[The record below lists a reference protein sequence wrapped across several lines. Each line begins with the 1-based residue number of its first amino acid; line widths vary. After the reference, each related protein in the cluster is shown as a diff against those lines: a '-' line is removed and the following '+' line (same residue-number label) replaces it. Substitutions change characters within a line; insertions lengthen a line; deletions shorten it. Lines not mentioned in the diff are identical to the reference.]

1 MWTEFFRFDL
11 RFQLRQPLLW
21 IVALTLML
29 IAGLSAG
36 SDAFRIGGAIGNA
49 YLNAPVLIA
58 RQLGIL
64 SVAAMF
70 LVTVL
75 IAGAILRD
83 SDAGIA
89 DLLFATPMR
98 KLDYLLGR
106 FLAGLCA
113 CVLIFGLAT
122 VAMMAGAGLSS
133 ADPARLGPFALAPY
147 AWSFFVLVL
156 PNLLFVAA
164 LLMLLACVT
173 RSMLMVYVGVLAFMV
188 LWSAAGFLAQRQD
201 NALLASLL
209 DPFAL
214 RALAQATRYFTS
226 ADTNSRLPELAGALL
241 ANRVLWTVVALGMLA
256 ATVALFKPQRAG
268 TGRQSTLMRYAAA
281 LRQTLSRTLARG
293 SGPISARQAATATQ
307 GSSGKTAAPARRIAP
322 RFTSATARAQCWSM
336 LCVDTR
342 GILRSMPFLVM
353 LLLGM
358 ANFIVNYLV
367 GGMRFDST
375 PYPLTRLMLLELD
388 GGLNFVLALVLL
400 FYSGELVFKD
410 RQAKID
416 AVADALPVPDWV
428 PLLAK
433 CGALVAVV
441 LAFLFTGVPVA
452 MAIQVIKGGVP
463 FEPLLY
469 LQGTLVAAVWY
480 VLIAVALLALQT
492 VAANK
497 YAGYALGIALLASG
511 RVLHGLDIGHHLA
524 GYASLPTLVYSD
536 MNGYGHYIAGWSWFA
551 LYWSLFACA
560 LLLAA
565 QAFWARGLQ
574 PAWRQR
580 ALRAIYAL
588 RGKAGMALMLCLAAW
603 AACGGWIYYNT
614 NVLNPYLSSRAQF
627 DLRAEYEKAWRGTL
641 SLPHPRIISLNTHVD
656 IFPQQQHVEIR
667 GRYILQNKTAQ
678 ALDTLQIQRS
688 LGPEGGAISRVETQI
703 TGLPPHTV
711 TRDDPRFGMQL
722 IKLAQPLAPGDTLP
736 VDFTVHIS
744 HPGFTNHGKPSPI
757 NENGTLFTLDEYFPL
772 FGYNQS
778 LEIEDRN
785 ERRARGLGE
794 PNRLP
799 ALDDKAAQRENF
811 WQLYGIHGDLV
822 DFDATVSTSA
832 DQTAMAPGTL
842 QGSWEQGGRRYFHY
856 KLEQPALPFFS
867 FQSARWEIKQAEWN
881 GIPIRVYYDRRHPY
895 NVDSMI
901 AGARGAL
908 AYFTAN
914 YGPYPHKEVRILE
927 TPLYLSYARS
937 FPMTIPFSESLGFIN
952 DLRGPDKVDHVFYV
966 TAHEIAHQWWGDQAI
981 AANVQGSAMVT
992 ESLAEY
998 AALMATEHRV
1008 GAEKLRS
1015 ILRWDLDEYLRGRG
1029 EDQIEEQPL
1038 MRVEGQVYV
1047 QYRKGSL
1054 AFYRLKEEIGEAA
1067 VNRALKRLL
1076 DDKRYQTSP
1085 YATSRDVLRYLR
1097 AETPANKQQL
1107 VTDLF
1112 ERIVVYDNRMQG
1124 AGAVQREDGKWDVTM
1139 QVSLAKLVADGKG
1152 VERAV
1157 AYDEPV
1163 EVAVFAEGGAGKGRL
1178 LYRGKQVLAAGV
1190 SRVTVTV
1197 DGKPAEAVLDP
1208 SGLLIDRNAA
1218 DNRRKVEFGR

>member
-11 RFQLRQPLLW
+11 RYQLRQPLLW
-21 IVALTLML
+21 IVALALML
-29 IAGLSAG
+29 TAGLSAG

-49 YLNAPVLIA
+49 HLNAPLLIA

-70 LVTVL
+70 LVTVF
-75 IAGAILRD
+75 IAGAVLRD

-89 DLLFATPMR
+89 DLLFATPMC
-98 KLDYLLGR
+98 KIDYLVGR

-113 CVLIFGLAT
+113 CVVIFALVTA
-122 VAMMAGAGLSS
+122 AMMAGASLSG
-133 ADPARLGPFALAPY
+133 ADPARLSPFALAPY

-164 LLMLLACVT
+164 LLMLLATVT

-201 NALLASLL
+201 NVVFAALL

-214 RALAQATRYFTS
+214 RALALATRYFTS
-226 ADTNSRLPELAGALL
+226 ADTNTRLPELTGALL
-241 ANRVLWTVVALGMLA
+241 ANRAVWSMVALGMLA
-256 ATVALFKPQRAG
+256 ATIALFKPQRAG
-268 TGRQSTLMRYAAA
+268 TGRQSALARHAAG
-281 LRQTLSRTLARG
+281 LRQAVARALVRPQATP
-293 SGPISARQAATATQ
+293 SSARHT
-307 GSSGKTAAPARRIAP
+307 RRIAP
-322 RFTSATARAQCWSM
+322 RFTSTTGWAQCWSM
-336 LCVDTR
+336 LCLDTR
-342 GILRSMPFLVM
+342 GILRSMPFVVM
-353 LLLGM
+353 LLLGV
-358 ANFIVNYLV
+358 ANFLVNYLV

-375 PYPLTRLMLLELD
+375 PYPLTRLMLQELD
-388 GGLNFVLALVLL
+388 GGLNFVLTLVLL

-410 RQAKID
+410 RQARID
-416 AVADALPVPDWV
+416 AVADALPVPNWA

-441 LAFLFTGVPVA
+441 LAFVFTGVPVA
-452 MAIQVIKGGVP
+452 MVIQAIKGGVP

-469 LQGTLVAAVWY
+469 LQGTLIAAVWY
-480 VLIAVALLALQT
+480 VLMAVALLVLQT

-497 YAGYALGIALLASG
+497 YAGYALGIALMASG
-511 RVLHGLDIGHHLA
+511 RVLQGLDIDHHLA
-524 GYASLPTLVYSD
+524 SYASLPTLVYSD
-536 MNGYGHYIAGWSWFA
+536 MNGYGHYLAGWSWFA

-560 LLLAA
+560 LVLVA
-565 QAFWARGLQ
+565 QAFWARGLP

-580 ALRAIYAL
+580 AVRAIGAL
-588 RGKAGMALMLCLAAW
+588 RGKTGAALVLCMAAC

-614 NVLNPYLSSRAQF
+614 NVLNPYLSASAQL
-627 DLRAEYEKAWRGTL
+627 DLRADYEKAWRGTM
-641 SLPHPRIISLNTHVD
+641 SLPHPHIISVKTYVD
-656 IFPQQQHVEIR
+656 IFPEQQRVEIR
-667 GRYILQNKTAQ
+667 GHYVLQNKTAQ
-678 ALDTLQIQRS
+678 PLDTLHIQRS
-688 LGPEGGAISRVETQI
+688 LGPEAGAVSRVDTAI
-703 TGLPPHTV
+703 TGLPAHTV
-711 TRDDPRFGMQL
+711 ARDDPRFGIQL
-722 IKLAQPLAPGDTLP
+722 IKLAQPLAPGATLP
-736 VDFTVHIS
+736 LDFTVRVS

-757 NENGTLFTLDEYFPL
+757 NENGTLFTFDEYFPQ

-799 ALDDKAAQRENF
+799 SLDDKAAQRNNF
-811 WQLYGIHGDLV
+811 WKLYGIHGDLV
-822 DFDATVSTSA
+822 DFEATMSTSA
-832 DQTAMAPGTL
+832 DQIAMAPGTL
-842 QGSWEQGGRRYFHY
+842 QRSWEDKGRRYFHY
-856 KLEQPALPFFS
+856 KLDQPVLPFFS
-867 FQSARWEIKQAEWN
+867 FQSARWEVKQTEWH
-881 GIPIRVYYDRRHPY
+881 GIPIRVYYDRKHPY

-901 AGARGAL
+901 AGAKGAL
-908 AYFTAN
+908 EYFTAN
-914 YGPYPHKEVRILE
+914 FGPYPHKEVRILE

-937 FPMTIPFSESLGFIN
+937 FPTVIPFSESLGFIN
-952 DLRGPDKVDHVFYV
+952 DLRGEDKVDHVFYV
-966 TAHEIAHQWWGDQAI
+966 TAHEIAHQWWGDQVI

-998 AALMATEHRV
+998 ASLMATEHHV
-1008 GAEKLRS
+1008 GKEKLRS

-1029 EDQIEEQPL
+1029 AEQMEEQPL

-1054 AFYRLKEEIGEAA
+1054 ALYRLKEEIGEAS

-1076 DDKRYQTSP
+1076 DEKRYQTSP
-1085 YATSRDVLRYLR
+1085 YVTSRDVLQYLR
-1097 AETPANKQQL
+1097 AETPSDKQQL

-1112 ERIVVYDNRMQG
+1112 ERIVVYDNRVQ
-1124 AGAVQREDGKWDVTM
+1124 AASAVQRKDGKWEVSI

-1152 VERAV
+1152 VEKPV

-1163 EVAVFAEGGAGKGRL
+1163 EIGVLAEGTGRL
-1178 LYRGKQVLAAGV
+1178 LYRERHVLAGGL
-1190 SRVTVTV
+1190 SRVTVVV
-1197 DGKPAEAVLDP
+1197 DGEPADVVVDP
-1208 SGLLIDRNAA
+1208 SGLLIDRNVA
-1218 DNRRKVEFGR
+1218 DNRRKVEVSGAGL